1 MREIFSGS
9 CERASAQAKQR
20 HCQFSTTQEDSRDK
34 EGRTMIQVVLEAHTD
49 FSLRVRS
56 DGQPRFTIDILLVQV
71 HVLLRTRVDNL
82 NVDALVEARC
92 NVRGNNNE
100 RIHVCRVPNAF

>member
-1 MREIFSGS
+1 L
-9 CERASAQAKQR
+9 
-20 HCQFSTTQEDSRDK
+20 
-34 EGRTMIQVVLEAHTD
+34 IQVVLDTYANL
-49 FSLRVRS
+49 SVRVSS
-56 DGQPRFTIDILLVQV
+56 DSQPRFTIDILLVQV

-92 NVRGNNNE
+92 DVRGNNHE